1 MPHQSF
7 DENQC
12 RPIDCILT
20 AFSVTVNYH
29 LHCKRCE
36 QSKSTKYSW
45 ESLGCRTL
53 TDTHTLLSFDNLQSL
68 SRLLGSKRYLGLM
81 QVGLVTHPECS
92 RHTAALPP
100 KHFWSFLETN
110 PRIWFDPWEPGCAI
124 ITRGSSTA
132 GMKHAWVTFAV
143 PSRSSLCFT
152 VLYTDSVVIIM
163 VQQLFLNP
171 RYFGLRIFVFAQRGS
186 LLHASMVLYLA
197 RHAQTRGALQV
208 LAVGTYY

>member
-1 MPHQSF
+1 
-7 DENQC
+7 
-12 RPIDCILT
+12 
-20 AFSVTVNYH
+20 
-29 LHCKRCE
+29 
-36 QSKSTKYSW
+36 
-45 ESLGCRTL
+45 
-53 TDTHTLLSFDNLQSL
+53 
-68 SRLLGSKRYLGLM
+68 M

-163 VQQLFLNP
+163 LQQLFLNP

-197 RHAQTRGALQV
+197 RHAQTRGALQGFGGRDIL
-208 LAVGTYY
+208 LASIDSRNSGIHGSLQILPCFHAE